1 MYNNKNK
8 KSHGYSH
15 YVGLL
20 VRYETKA
27 TGCMTYIIDVGCL
40 VKPSR
45 LYVAVSL
52 WRKALKLA
60 VPGN

>member
-1 MYNNKNK
+1 MYNKTNWVE
-8 KSHGYSH
+8 SYS
-15 YVGLL
+15 VRLL

-27 TGCMTYIIDVGCL
+27 AGCMSYIIDVGCL

-52 WRKALKLA
+52 WREALKLA

>member
-1 MYNNKNK
+1 M
-8 KSHGYSH
+8 S
-15 YVGLL
+15 
-20 VRYETKA
+20 
-27 TGCMTYIIDVGCL
+27 YIIDVGCL

-52 WRKALKLA
+52 WEKAVKLT